1 MKKFIVILSVLAVIA
16 GVVGCIVFKTQ
27 YVFLKDTVYKKDVK
41 ELALNYRNIDVD
53 ELNKCSELEFLR
65 IWGIDDAF
73 LTEMKIFQYL
83 EHFYIFDS
91 NISDEG
97 ILKINAFPNLND
109 MFIMNS
115 RTDISKIQNDSVTEI
130 QLARSEITGITGLAN
145 CHSLTYLYL
154 GEIVMDDKIVVTER
168 TNILNQKYCLKD
180 SSDFSY
186 LDNIRT
192 LNIYRIDIE
201 DISGFTEMDSLETL
215 TVSQGYISEENIKTL
230 ENNGITVIKEDK
242 EE

>member
-1 MKKFIVILSVLAVIA
+1 MKKFIFILSVLVVIA
-16 GVVGCIVFKTQ
+16 GIAGGIVFRTQ
-27 YVFLKDTVYKKDVK
+27 YVFLKNTVYKKDVK
-41 ELALNYRNIDVD
+41 ELSLNYRNIDVD

-73 LTEMKIFQYL
+73 LTEMTIFQHL
-83 EHFYIFDS
+83 EHFYIFHS

-97 ILKINAFPNLND
+97 ISKINAFPNLND
-109 MFIMNS
+109 MFIMDS

-130 QLARSEITGITGLAN
+130 ILARSEITGITGLAN

-154 GEIVMDDKIVVTER
+154 GEIVMDDKIVVTEG
-168 TNILNQKYCLKD
+168 TNIWNQKYCLKD

-186 LDNIRT
+186 LDNIET
-192 LNIYRIDIE
+192 LTIYRIDIE
-201 DISGFTEMDSLETL
+201 DISGFLEMDSLETL
-215 TVSQGYISEENIKTL
+215 TVSQGDISEENIKTL

-242 EE
+242 E

>member
-41 ELALNYRNIDVD
+41 ELALNYQNIDVD

-73 LTEMKIFQYL
+73 LTEMKIFQHL

-91 NISDEG
+91 NINDEG
-97 ILKINAFPNLND
+97 ILKINTFPNLND

-130 QLARSEITGITGLAN
+130 RIVRSEITGITGLAN
-145 CHSLTYLYL
+145 CHSLTYLCL
-154 GEIVMDDKIVVTER
+154 GEIVMDDKIVVTEG

-180 SSDFSY
+180 SLDFSY

-192 LNIYRIDIE
+192 LNIYCIDIE
-201 DISGFTEMDSLETL
+201 DISGFMEMDSLETL

>member
-1 MKKFIVILSVLAVIA
+1 MKKFIVILSVLVVIT
-16 GVVGCIVFKTQ
+16 GIVGGIVFRTQ
-27 YVFLKDTVYKKDVK
+27 YVFLKNTVYKKDVK

-73 LTEMKIFQYL
+73 FTEMRIFQHL
-83 EHFYIFDS
+83 EHIYIFDS

-97 ILKINAFPNLND
+97 ISKINMFFNLND
-109 MFIMNS
+109 ILIMDS
-115 RTDISKIQNDSVTEI
+115 HTDLSKIQNDSITEMH
-130 QLARSEITGITGLAN
+130 LLRSEITGITGLAN
-145 CHSLTYLYL
+145 CHSLTHLCL
-154 GEIVMDDKIVVTER
+154 DEIEMDDKIVVTEG

-186 LDNIRT
+186 LNNIKT
-192 LNIYRIDIE
+192 LTIYRIDIE
-201 DISGFTEMDSLETL
+201 DISGFLEMDSLETL
-215 TVSQGYISEENIKTL
+215 TVSQGDISEENIKIL
-230 ENNGITVIKEDK
+230 ENNNITVIKEDK